1 MIANLVDF
9 HCHLDLYP
17 DFDSLMSDCDL
28 KAIHTLTV
36 TTTPKA
42 WPRNRDLASVTKH
55 IRVALGLHPQVVSER
70 AREFDLW
77 REYLPQSRYVG
88 EVGLDA
94 GPKFYNSFDLQ
105 KQVFEKILKE
115 CSIAGDKILTIHS
128 LRAAPTVL
136 DMIEAHLRLDNCKVV
151 LHWFTGGPK
160 QAKRAVDLGCYL
172 SINAE
177 MLKSDRHHALL
188 KDIPISR
195 ILTETDGPF
204 TQSQGRPSR
213 PSDVKDVLHNL
224 SRIMNL
230 DIEFLSQQI
239 LRNLEELEK

>member
-28 KAIHTLTV
+28 KAIRTLTV

-70 AREFDLW
+70 AREFNLW

-94 GPKFYNSFDLQ
+94 GPKFYNSFDVQ
-105 KQVFEKILKE
+105 KQVSMPVEYYNHSFENAYRLDLWVNKKVIIEVKAVEKILPVHE
-115 CSIAGDKILTIHS
+115 AQILS
-128 LRAAPTVL
+128 Y
-136 DMIEAHLRLDNCKVV
+136 MRLSKS
-151 LHWFTGGPK
+151 P
-160 QAKRAVDLGCYL
+160 LGL
-172 SINAE
+172 LINFNE
-177 MLKSDRHHALL
+177 KLL
-188 KDIPISR
+188 KDGIKR
-195 ILTETDGPF
+195 YALTEIKE
-204 TQSQGRPSR
+204 R
-213 PSDVKDVLHNL
+213 
-224 SRIMNL
+224 
-230 DIEFLSQQI
+230 E
-239 LRNLEELEK
+239 

>member
-1 MIANLVDF
+1 MITNLVDF

-17 DFDSLMSDCDL
+17 EFESLISESER
-28 KAIHTLTV
+28 KSIHTLTV

-55 IRVALGLHPQVVSER
+55 VRVALGLHPQVVSER
-70 AREFDLW
+70 AHEFALW
-77 REYLPQSRYVG
+77 REYLPQSRYIG

-94 GPKFYNSFDLQ
+94 GPKFYKSFDLQ

-115 CSIAGDKILTIHS
+115 CSTAGEKILTVHS
-128 LRAAPTVL
+128 LRSAPTVL
-136 DMIEAHLRLDNCKVV
+136 DMIEAYLSQGSCRVV

-160 QAKRAVDLGCYL
+160 QAKRAIDLGCYL

-177 MLKSDRHHALL
+177 MLKSDRHQALL

-204 TQSQGRPSR
+204 TQSKGRPSR
-213 PSDVKDVLHNL
+213 PSDVQDVL
-224 SRIMNL
+224 SRMSHIMSL
-230 DIEFLSQQI
+230 DVEFLSQQI
-239 LRNLEELEK
+239 LRNLEQLEN